1 MRVNPS
7 PEKSRPPCTR
17 LVVEVQPAPGG
28 HCRELEQPMGVHT
41 LKDVFR
47 HALGMLYDAEQQ
59 IFASIDEIE
68 TETRSTAFRNR
79 IRQHRSETQRQ
90 IQNLERCFELLGTD
104 ATRAQSAVAR
114 AMREDKRAFRREQ
127 PSPDAL
133 EIFDLDAASK
143 TEHYEIASYRSLL
156 DMAVAL
162 GVDDVRRLLEQNL
175 REEESMSEWLT
186 ENGPQI
192 LAEVQGDQ
200 ARVRPALVV
209 SR

>member
-1 MRVNPS
+1 
-7 PEKSRPPCTR
+7 
-17 LVVEVQPAPGG
+17 
-28 HCRELEQPMGVHT
+28 MGVHT

-59 IFASIDEIE
+59 ILASIDEIE

-79 IRQHRSETQRQ
+79 IRQHRLETQRQ
-90 IQNLERCFELLGTD
+90 IQNVERCFELLGTD
-104 ATRAQSAVAR
+104 ATRVQSAVAR
-114 AMREDKRAFRREQ
+114 AMREDKRSFRREE
-127 PSPDAL
+127 PSPEAL

-156 DMAVAL
+156 NMAVAL

-175 REEESMSEWLT
+175 RDEEAMSEWLT
-186 ENGPQI
+186 TNSPEI

-200 ARVRPALVV
+200 ARVRPAALVGL
-209 SR
+209 R